1 MISEVMDLISKLR
14 SDGYQ
19 ISTDGSYIDI
29 SPADNLSATFI
40 HYLKVT
46 KTEILSAL
54 NAEQEAREDRRI
66 TVLNMLSENPG
77 VARAVHTDSHSN
89 PKNTILTIAI
99 RDKAICEMQI
109 PKEKCDSIQ
118 LLSLIEAYGHSTH

>member
-1 MISEVMDLISKLR
+1 MSREVMDLISKLR

-66 TVLNMLSENPG
+66 TVLNMLSENPE
-77 VARAVHTDSHSN
+77 VASAVHTDSHSN

-109 PKEKCDSIQ
+109 SKEKCGSIQ